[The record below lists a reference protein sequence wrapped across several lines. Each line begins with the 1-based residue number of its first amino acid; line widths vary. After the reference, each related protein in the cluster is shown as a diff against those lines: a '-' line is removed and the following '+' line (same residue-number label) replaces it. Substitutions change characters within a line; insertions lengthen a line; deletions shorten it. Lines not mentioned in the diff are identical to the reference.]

1 MTKWSYY
8 EKLERLK
15 EKIVAA
21 HKRVELKKVDGKP
34 SSDQIA
40 DSKTIEDFKTTDH
53 RQPPHHEWL
62 KVRNESI
69 SL

>member
-15 EKIVAA
+15 EKIIAT

-34 SSDQIA
+34 CSEQIT
-40 DSKTIEDFKTTDH
+40 DSKMIEDFIAGNN
-53 RQPPHHEWL
+53 RQPPHSNWL
-62 KVRNESI
+62 
-69 SL
+69 